1 MNTKRRNLVAAEGS
15 LPKALL
21 VWNEFAHMWT
31 EIPDP
36 ENATVKG
43 CTILDDNSKP
53 HLSDYTLVILD
64 YAAFSVKGR
73 VNERQQ
79 DAFENEMFQA
89 MRQGTHFC
97 FVFEDEAVPG
107 EDKLTGSGMN
117 LDDITKYRNSQIG
130 FRWLAKNSVRPE
142 RLTDTVVTGQHNRS
156 EFKSFLDEWGG
167 TNNAFSTFGLGRF
180 EDAFYTLPGKS
191 DFALGFSIDY
201 NINNDNGLL
210 IYIPF
215 QRKNLGADL
224 LGQATASLV
233 EACIHYLTNKSIVVP
248 EWGTASFFSEETEFR
263 QLRDELEKQR
273 DEVIAR
279 LHPYEDAKSLLFEG
293 QRALER
299 RIPEFITHEIGI
311 PAVRSTEYIKEAW
324 EDFWIGQGQI
334 KKAILGAVRARW
346 MSEGYP
352 ASAIVSVDDHR
363 KALGLDETF
372 PSLLILNPHLQP
384 GSWAEMDQ
392 PIDKQDYEAAA
403 QKGILILRIED
414 LLRLW
419 VAKTR
424 GAITPEAI
432 LTLWLTKKGWL
443 RVSNDLE
450 ICEMR

>member
-1 MNTKRRNLVAAEGS
+1 
-15 LPKALL
+15 
-21 VWNEFAHMWT
+21 MWT

-43 CTILDDNSKP
+43 CTILDDNSNL
-53 HLSDYTLVILD
+53 HLSNYTLVIVD
-64 YAAFSVKGR
+64 YAAFSVDGR

-79 DAFENEMFQA
+79 DAFEDEMFQA
-89 MRQGTHFC
+89 LRRGTHFC

-117 LDDITKYRNSQIG
+117 LGDITKFRNSQIG
-130 FRWLAKNSVRPE
+130 FRWLVQCSLRPE
-142 RLTDTVVTGQHNRS
+142 RLTDIIVTGQHNRS

-167 TNNAFSTFGLGRF
+167 TSNAFSTFGLGRF

-191 DFALGFSIDY
+191 DFALGFSVDY
-201 NINNDNGLL
+201 NINNENGLL

-215 QRKNLGADL
+215 QRKNLSADL

-263 QLRDELEKQR
+263 QLRHELQKKR
-273 DEVIAR
+273 DEAIAR
-279 LHPYEDAKSLLFEG
+279 LRCYEDAKSLLFEG

-299 RIPEFITHEIGI
+299 RIPEFITHEIGL
-311 PAVRSTEYIKEAW
+311 PAVRSVEHITGAW
-324 EDFWIGQGQI
+324 EDFWIGQGQTP
-334 KKAILGAVRARW
+334 KAIFGAVRARRVT
-346 MSEGYP
+346 EGFQAIAI
-352 ASAIVSVDDHR
+352 ASLCDHR
-363 KALGLDETF
+363 KAIGLDETF
-372 PSLLILNPHLQP
+372 PSLLIVNPYLQP
-384 GSWAEMDQ
+384 SSWAEMDQ
-392 PIDKQDYEAAA
+392 PIDKQDYEMAA
-403 QKGILILRIED
+403 QKGILILRVED

-419 VAKTR
+419 LAKTR
-424 GAITPEAI
+424 AAITPEAI
-432 LTLWLTKKGWL
+432 LTVWLTKKGWL